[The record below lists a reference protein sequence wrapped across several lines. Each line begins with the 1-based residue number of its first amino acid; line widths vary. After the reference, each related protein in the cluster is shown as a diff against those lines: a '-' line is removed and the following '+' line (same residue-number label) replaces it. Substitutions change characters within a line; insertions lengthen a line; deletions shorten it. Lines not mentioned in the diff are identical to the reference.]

1 MDELKDGHI
10 EFNTVGELM
19 EILQNYPKDMK
30 VVLDYG
36 GTTPTISEFDLGK
49 TVLNIS

>member
-1 MDELKDGHI
+1 MDRLKDGFV

-19 EILQNYPKDMK
+19 EILQNYSKDMP
-30 VVLDYG
+30 VVLDCG
-36 GTTPTISEFDLGK
+36 WATPTISEFDLGK